1 MLLGHEDMIGF
12 HCEILHIRR
21 YFDYDGSPSPA
32 NEEAS
37 YIGLEGRVGRARS
50 AKKKTASPHLPALLH
65 YL

>member
-21 YFDYDGSPSPA
+21 YFDYDGSTSPA

-37 YIGLEGRVGRARS
+37 YIGFEDRVGGELDLL
-50 AKKKTASPHLPALLH
+50 KKTASPHLPALLH